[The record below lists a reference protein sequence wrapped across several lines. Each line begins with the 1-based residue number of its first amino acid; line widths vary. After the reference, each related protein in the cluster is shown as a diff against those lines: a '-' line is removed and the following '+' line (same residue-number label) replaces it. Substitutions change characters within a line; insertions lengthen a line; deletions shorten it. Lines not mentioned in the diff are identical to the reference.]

1 MQATSWRK
9 SSRSSDNANPNCVE
23 CRVTWRKSSRSS
35 ASGADQNCVEA
46 RSYEGQFQVRDSKL
60 GHDSPVFDLAASE
73 FASLLRA
80 TSVRLPRHK
89 QAAPG
94 RGREPL
100 AFVLHPQNSA
110 ATIAVMASETSG
122 AAVRL

>member
-1 MQATSWRK
+1 MKATSWRK
-9 SSRSSDNANPNCVE
+9 SRRSASSGEQNCVE
-23 CRVTWRKSSRSS
+23 CRVTWRKSSRSTN
-35 ASGADQNCVEA
+35 SGDQNCVEA
-46 RSYEGQFQVRDSKL
+46 RALEGQFQVRDSKL
-60 GHDSPVFDLAASE
+60 GHESPVFDLAASE